1 MFELQGKLQMKIT
14 KRQLRKIIRE
24 ASTGQGS
31 ESPADM
37 AKEVVQ
43 ALKRGR
49 PGVELVGDDEIYIM
63 TGRTEGVT
71 VKVIGRGR
79 PGVLIDQIDQ
89 DKYNEFADAIYKGM
103 GTIEDW
109 DVERQWKGMFGQELS
124 LKALEDLVVNLDANG
139 LIYNFLDDEE

>member
-14 KRQLRKIIRE
+14 KRQLRRIIRE

-49 PGVELVGDDEIYIM
+49 PGAELVGDDEIYIM
-63 TGRTEGVT
+63 TGKAEGVT
-71 VKVIGRGR
+71 VKVVGRGR
-79 PGVLIDQIDQ
+79 PGGLNDLVDQ
-89 DKYNEFADAIYKGM
+89 DKYNVFADAIYHGM
-103 GTIEDW
+103 GTIADW
-109 DVERQWKGMFGQELS
+109 DVERQWEGMFGQELS
-124 LKALEDLVVNLDANG
+124 PKALEDLVANLEANG
-139 LIYNFLDDEE
+139 LLGDDEY

>member
-14 KRQLRKIIRE
+14 KRQLRRIIRE

-49 PGVELVGDDEIYIM
+49 PGAELVGDDEIYIM
-63 TGRTEGVT
+63 TGKAEGVT
-71 VKVIGRGR
+71 VKVVGRGR
-79 PGVLIDQIDQ
+79 PDDLNDLVDQ
-89 DKYNEFADAIYKGM
+89 DKYNVFADAIYSGM
-103 GTIEDW
+103 GTIADW
-109 DVERQWKGMFGQELS
+109 DVERQWEGMFGQELS
-124 LKALEDLVVNLDANG
+124 PKALEDLVANLEANG
-139 LIYNFLDDEE
+139 LLSDDDEY